1 MTMTMI
7 EMTRTMILMSL
18 AACVGAAILLCFL
31 AATSKVING
40 RAMYGG
46 DGGNDDD
53 DGYDDSDDDGNSESD
68 GDNDDDDDDG
78 GWQLCS
84 DWTLRRHCLPWFLH
98 LLAG

>member
-1 MTMTMI
+1 MI

-40 RAMYGG
+40 IAMYGG

-68 GDNDDDDDDG
+68 GDNDDDDDDDG
-78 GWQLCS
+78 G
-84 DWTLRRHCLPWFLH
+84 
-98 LLAG
+98 